1 MMITKEECFK
11 QLRSV
16 IDATLSTVDE
26 KGNPQSRIIDIMHIE
41 DEKIF
46 FLTARGKHVYKEIL
60 NHPQVSY
67 LCLNNNKSIRISG
80 EAKKLDD
87 QKYWIDLMFDEN
99 KFLNNVYPGAAR
111 YILEPFCIESG
122 EMEYF
127 DLTQKPIFRKSFTLN
142 GGKITPK
149 GFEITDDCVGC
160 ATCFGACPQHAINE
174 GAPFEI
180 MKEHCLHCGRCFEN
194 CPMSAIIKL

>member
-1 MMITKEECFK
+1 MISKEDCFK
-11 QLRSV
+11 FLRNV

-26 KGNPQSRIIDIMHIE
+26 NGNPQSRIIDIMHIE

-46 FLTARGKHVYKEIL
+46 FLTARGKHVYHEIL

-67 LCLNNNKSIRISG
+67 LCLNNNKTVRISG
-80 EAKKLDD
+80 EAHKRED

-99 KFLNNVYPGAAR
+99 RFLNNVYPGDAR
-111 YILEPFCIESG
+111 YVLEPFCIENG

-127 DLTQKPIFRKSFTLN
+127 DLTQKPIYRKSFTL
-142 GGKITPK
+142 GKGKITPK
-149 GFEITDDCVGC
+149 GYEITDECIECG
-160 ATCFGACPQHAINE
+160 TCFELCPQKAINE
-174 GAPFEI
+174 GSPYEI

-194 CPMSAIIKL
+194 CPTTAIVKL